1 MAITRAVILARGLG
15 TRMRRDDDA
24 ATLDA
29 GQAEAAKRG
38 MKGMIPIDRPFLDYV
53 ISALADAGISDV
65 CLVIGPEHDAIRAH
79 YAATAFTRVR
89 VSFAMQAEPLG
100 TADAVAA
107 ARACTGDEPFLVLN
121 SDNYYPVEAY
131 RALRLVEG
139 SGLVGFDYQTL
150 VKDSNIP
157 PARVRRFAL
166 VERTADGALRTLIEK
181 PDDATFDRL
190 IATSLVSMN
199 LWAFT
204 PVIFEACARVTP
216 SERGELELQDAVRI
230 AREALGERFSVVPFS
245 GGVLDLSSRADIPAV
260 ARALRGTEVRL

>member
-15 TRMRRDDDA
+15 TRMRRDDDG

-29 GQAEAAKRG
+29 GQAEAARRG
-38 MKGMIPIDRPFLDYV
+38 MKAMIPIDRPFLDYV
-53 ISALADAGISDV
+53 ISGLADAGIRDV

-79 YAATAFTRVR
+79 YAATKLTRVR
-89 VSFAMQAEPLG
+89 VAFVVQAEALG

-107 ARACTGDEPFLVLN
+107 ARVCTGGEPFLVLN
-121 SDNYYPVEAY
+121 SDNYYPVAAY
-131 RALRLVEG
+131 RSLRSIDG
-139 SGLVGFDYQTL
+139 SGLVGFAYDAL
-150 VKDSNIP
+150 VRDSNIP
-157 PARVRRFAL
+157 AERVRKFAL
-166 VERTADGALRTLIEK
+166 VQCHEEGVLSGLIEK
-181 PDDATFDRL
+181 PDAATFERL
-190 IATSLVSMN
+190 IRSSLVSMN

-230 AREALGERFSVVPFS
+230 AREELGERFSVVPFS